1 MYKNGGKDNE
11 KRDEI
16 GGIIPAMLTPFIEN
30 GEIGAALKE
39 AELIEHSAPV
49 GGYYV

>member
-1 MYKNGGKDNE
+1 MEAKIK

-16 GGIIPAMLTPFIEN
+16 GCMIPAMLTPFIEN
-30 GEIGAALKE
+30 GEIEAALKE
-39 AELIEHSAPV
+39 AELIEHSATV